1 MEVVLSRLEGDS
13 GGLILRSLPGD
24 VYSVSP
30 ADIQQD
36 LFLLFFFFSFFNSKY
51 THSDFLGPISSHILE
66 IEVYFTYK

>member
-13 GGLILRSLPGD
+13 GGLILWSLLGD

-36 LFLLFFFFSFFNSKY
+36 LFLLFFFFFF
-51 THSDFLGPISSHILE
+51 FQFE
-66 IEVYFTYK
+66 IHT